1 MGKVDQNFEA
11 GAHGECADAGSLQQ
25 NPCTVLGKVE
35 TAVTATC
42 WEGFKPYRSSLR
54 TYGSGM
60 GAPSCLWDAWFLRRG
75 VLTDGSKSVRRVH
88 TRERERDKKAGFIMS
103 TDSGVR

>member
-1 MGKVDQNFEA
+1 MYEIELSLALYAGKVDQNFEA

-42 WEGFKPYRSSLR
+42 WERFKPHRYSLR
-54 TYGSGM
+54 TCGSGM
-60 GAPSCLWDAWFLRRG
+60 GAPSVGCLVPPTRARR
-75 VLTDGSKSVRRVH
+75 
-88 TRERERDKKAGFIMS
+88 AY
-103 TDSGVR
+103 